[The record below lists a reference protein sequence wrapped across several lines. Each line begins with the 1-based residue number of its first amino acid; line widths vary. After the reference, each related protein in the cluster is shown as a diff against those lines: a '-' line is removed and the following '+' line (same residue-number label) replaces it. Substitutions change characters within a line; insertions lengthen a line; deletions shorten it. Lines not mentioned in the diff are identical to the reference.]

1 MLVYF
6 ESTDGKVVFLEAL
19 DLEIKFDRVDVAR
32 NALYVQLVLLILEAL
47 DIGLRVLVLVSV
59 CVRVRVCEGDCFRV
73 SGVRVGKSDLKE
85 FRCRSSLTRTHN
97 IMLRAHTP
105 S

>member
-59 CVRVRVCEGDCFRV
+59 CVRVIV
-73 SGVRVGKSDLKE
+73 SG
-85 FRCRSSLTRTHN
+85 
-97 IMLRAHTP
+97 
-105 S
+105 